1 MPKQDTSYEYIKTKI
16 SAYKETYPSL
26 KDKADDYVFSA
37 VAVKSNYYKNP
48 AIDFNESDF
57 DEMIVDG
64 QYDGGVDILLT
75 DPNSETSDLVI
86 AQSKFYTHITMED
99 VVNALTKMGLFY
111 KEMQQ
116 GHYERLNQKVQRR
129 FLSLNSEVG
138 DESKIH
144 FVLYTSAPKSG
155 IRKDRVIKKFRE
167 QFSDSSQFEID
178 ILFGADIEEE
188 IKESESRRPTVENGK
203 IAIDAANNALAYG
216 EDAVI
221 VNVSAFS
228 IKQLYAEHNTNL
240 LSRNLR
246 YHIAGRNIDK
256 AIEETIQNDPEQFWL
271 RNNGITI
278 ICDEF
283 NVSGKVVHLKN
294 FSIVNGGQTTYML
307 HKSSGISEQND
318 LFLPCKIIR
327 VMGETEDEK
336 NAFSLAIAKATNSQK
351 AIKQVDLKAN
361 APEQVRFG
369 QAMRECGIFYQTK
382 RGEVVP
388 KSFKQKHLNTDL
400 AAVGKLCLAG
410 VFQVPCTSRSK
421 PSSLYVDKYYNPVF
435 NGNQSQIARLC
446 QELLYVDNY
455 FRTQYQKKFDADNK
469 VAPNANERIAF
480 AHNSR
485 TICIA
490 FIAFA
495 SRYYQHN
502 ITDADMQVVSGAAQ
516 SDIMPDSI
524 YDIFSNMENIGYF
537 VPNDVFN
544 DKDKYES
551 ILDDL
556 FNLIIEAGIR
566 CYTMA
571 KRYDNTLN
579 ATNYLKKDKNY
590 YVILSDNWTTLSVK
604 IKEILSE
611 SVI

>member
-1 MPKQDTSYEYIKTKI
+1 
-16 SAYKETYPSL
+16 
-26 KDKADDYVFSA
+26 
-37 VAVKSNYYKNP
+37 
-48 AIDFNESDF
+48 
-57 DEMIVDG
+57 
-64 QYDGGVDILLT
+64 
-75 DPNSETSDLVI
+75 
-86 AQSKFYTHITMED
+86 
-99 VVNALTKMGLFY
+99 MGLFY

-144 FVLYTSAPKSG
+144 FVLYTSATKSG

-455 FRTQYQKKFDADNK
+455 FRTQYQKKFDADNI

-524 YDIFSNMENIGYF
+524 YDIFSNMEDIVYF

-590 YVILSDNWTTLSVK
+590 YVILSDNWTTLRVK
-604 IKEILSE
+604 IKEILSQYM
-611 SVI
+611 

>member
-203 IAIDAANNALAYG
+203 IAIDAANNALEYG

-469 VAPNANERIAF
+469 DVPNANERIAF

-524 YDIFSNMENIGYF
+524 YDIFSNMEDIGYF

-604 IKEILSE
+604 IKEILSQYM
-611 SVI
+611 

>member
-203 IAIDAANNALAYG
+203 IAIDAANNALVYG

-361 APEQVRFG
+361 APE
-369 QAMRECGIFYQTK
+369 
-382 RGEVVP
+382 
-388 KSFKQKHLNTDL
+388 
-400 AAVGKLCLAG
+400 
-410 VFQVPCTSRSK
+410 
-421 PSSLYVDKYYNPVF
+421 
-435 NGNQSQIARLC
+435 
-446 QELLYVDNY
+446 
-455 FRTQYQKKFDADNK
+455 
-469 VAPNANERIAF
+469 
-480 AHNSR
+480 
-485 TICIA
+485 
-490 FIAFA
+490 
-495 SRYYQHN
+495 
-502 ITDADMQVVSGAAQ
+502 
-516 SDIMPDSI
+516 
-524 YDIFSNMENIGYF
+524 
-537 VPNDVFN
+537 
-544 DKDKYES
+544 
-551 ILDDL
+551 
-556 FNLIIEAGIR
+556 
-566 CYTMA
+566 
-571 KRYDNTLN
+571 
-579 ATNYLKKDKNY
+579 
-590 YVILSDNWTTLSVK
+590 
-604 IKEILSE
+604 
-611 SVI
+611 

>member
-1 MPKQDTSYEYIKTKI
+1 MPTQDTSYEYIKTKI
-16 SAYKETYPSL
+16 SAYKDTYPSL
-26 KDKADDYVFSA
+26 RDKADDYVFSA

-48 AIDFNESDF
+48 AIDFNESEF
-57 DEMIVDG
+57 DDMIVDG

-116 GHYERLNQKVQRR
+116 GHYESVNQKVQGR

-155 IRKDRVIKKFRE
+155 IRKDRCIKKFRE
-167 QFSDSSQFEID
+167 QFSDSSQFEVD

-203 IAIDAANNALAYG
+203 IAIDEANNALTYG

-246 YHIAGRNIDK
+246 YHIAGRDIDK

-435 NGNQSQIARLC
+435 NGNQGQIARLC

-455 FRTQYQKKFDADNK
+455 FRTQYQKKFDAANID
-469 VAPNANERIAF
+469 APNANERIAF

-495 SRYYQHN
+495 SRYYQNN
-502 ITDADMQVVSGAAQ
+502 ITDSDMQVVSGAAQ
-516 SDIMPDSI
+516 SDVMPDSI
-524 YDIFSNMENIGYF
+524 YDIFSNIEDIGYF

-551 ILDDL
+551 ILDEL

-590 YVILSDNWTTLSVK
+590 YVILSDNWPTLSAKV
-604 IKEILSE
+604 KEILSQYM
-611 SVI
+611 

>member
-1 MPKQDTSYEYIKTKI
+1 MPTQDTSYEYIKTKI
-16 SAYKETYPSL
+16 SAYKDTYPSL
-26 KDKADDYVFSA
+26 RDKADDYVFSA
-37 VAVKSNYYKNP
+37 VAVKSNYYKTP
-48 AIDFNESDF
+48 AIDFNETDF

-75 DPNSETSDLVI
+75 DPNSETSVLVI

-116 GHYERLNQKVQRR
+116 GHYESVNQKVQVR

-167 QFSDSSQFEID
+167 QFSDSSQFEVD

-203 IAIDAANNALAYG
+203 IAIDEANNALTYG

-246 YHIAGRNIDK
+246 YHIAGRDIDK

-410 VFQVPCTSRSK
+410 VFQVPCTSRLK
-421 PSSLYVDKYYNPVF
+421 PSSLYVDKYYNPIF

-455 FRTQYQKKFDADNK
+455 FRTQYQKKFDAENID
-469 VAPNANERIAF
+469 APNANERIAF

-495 SRYYQHN
+495 SRYYQNN
-502 ITDADMQVVSGAAQ
+502 ITDADMQVVTGAAQ
-516 SDIMPDSI
+516 SDVMPDSI
-524 YDIFSNMENIGYF
+524 YDIFSNIEDIGYF
-537 VPNDVFN
+537 VPNDVFG

-551 ILDDL
+551 ILHHL
-556 FNLIIEAGIR
+556 L
-566 CYTMA
+566 
-571 KRYDNTLN
+571 
-579 ATNYLKKDKNY
+579 
-590 YVILSDNWTTLSVK
+590 
-604 IKEILSE
+604 
-611 SVI
+611 

>member
-469 VAPNANERIAF
+469 DAPNANERIAF

-524 YDIFSNMENIGYF
+524 YDIFSNMEDIGYF

-604 IKEILSE
+604 IKEILSQYM
-611 SVI
+611 

>member
-1 MPKQDTSYEYIKTKI
+1 MPTQDTSYEYIKTKI
-16 SAYKETYPSL
+16 SAYKDTYPSL
-26 KDKADDYVFSA
+26 RDKPEDYVFSA

-48 AIDFNESDF
+48 AIDFNESEF

-116 GHYERLNQKVQRR
+116 GHYESVNQKVQRR

-178 ILFGADIEEE
+178 VLFGADIEEE

-203 IAIDAANNALAYG
+203 IAIDASNNALAYG

-221 VNVSAFS
+221 VNASAFS

-246 YHIAGRNIDK
+246 YHIAGRDIDK

-283 NVSGKVVHLKN
+283 KVSGKVVHLKN

-388 KSFKQKHLNTDL
+388 KNFKQKHLNTDL

-455 FRTQYQKKFDADNK
+455 FRTQYQKKFDAENID
-469 VAPNANERIAF
+469 APNANERIAF

-495 SRYYQHN
+495 SRYYQNN

-516 SDIMPDSI
+516 SDVMPDSI
-524 YDIFSNMENIGYF
+524 YDIFSNIEDIGYF
-537 VPNDVFN
+537 IPNDVFN
-544 DKDKYES
+544 NKDKYES
-551 ILDDL
+551 ILDEL

-590 YVILSDNWTTLSVK
+590 YVILSDNWPTLSAKV
-604 IKEILSE
+604 KEILSQYM
-611 SVI
+611 

>member
-1 MPKQDTSYEYIKTKI
+1 MPTQDTSYEYIKTKI
-16 SAYKETYPSL
+16 SAYKDTYPSL
-26 KDKADDYVFSA
+26 RDKADDYVFSA
-37 VAVKSNYYKNP
+37 VAVKFNYYKNP
-48 AIDFNESDF
+48 AIDFNETDF

-116 GHYERLNQKVQRR
+116 GHYESVNQKVQGR

-167 QFSDSSQFEID
+167 QFSDSSQFELD

-203 IAIDAANNALAYG
+203 IAIDEANNALTYG

-228 IKQLYAEHNTNL
+228 IKQLYAEHNTNQ

-246 YHIAGRNIDK
+246 YHIAGRDIDK

-336 NAFSLAIAKATNSQK
+336 NAFSLAISKATNSQK

-421 PSSLYVDKYYNPVF
+421 PSSLYVDKYYNPIF

-455 FRTQYQKKFDADNK
+455 FRTQYQKKFDAENID
-469 VAPNANERIAF
+469 APNANERIAF

-495 SRYYQHN
+495 SRYYQNN
-502 ITDADMQVVSGAAQ
+502 ITDADMQVVTGAAQ
-516 SDIMPDSI
+516 SDVMPDSI
-524 YDIFSNMENIGYF
+524 YDIFSNIEDIGYF
-537 VPNDVFN
+537 VPNDVFG

-551 ILDDL
+551 ILHHL
-556 FNLIIEAGIR
+556 L
-566 CYTMA
+566 
-571 KRYDNTLN
+571 
-579 ATNYLKKDKNY
+579 
-590 YVILSDNWTTLSVK
+590 
-604 IKEILSE
+604 
-611 SVI
+611 

>member
-203 IAIDAANNALAYG
+203 IAIDEANNSLAYG

-455 FRTQYQKKFDADNK
+455 FRTQYQKKFDADNID
-469 VAPNANERIAF
+469 APNANERIAF

-524 YDIFSNMENIGYF
+524 YDIFSNMEDIGYF
-537 VPNDVFN
+537 VPKDVFN

-590 YVILSDNWTTLSVK
+590 YVILSDNWTTLRVR
-604 IKEILSE
+604 IKEILSQYM
-611 SVI
+611 

>member
-604 IKEILSE
+604 IKEILSQYM
-611 SVI
+611 

>member
-1 MPKQDTSYEYIKTKI
+1 MSKQDTSYEYIKTKI

-455 FRTQYQKKFDADNK
+455 FRTQYQKKFDADNI

-524 YDIFSNMENIGYF
+524 YDIFSNMEDIGYF

-590 YVILSDNWTTLSVK
+590 YVILSDNWTTLRVK
-604 IKEILSE
+604 IKEILSQYM
-611 SVI
+611 

>member
-1 MPKQDTSYEYIKTKI
+1 MPTQDTSYEYIKTKI
-16 SAYKETYPSL
+16 SAYKDTYPSL
-26 KDKADDYVFSA
+26 RDKADEYVFSA

-116 GHYERLNQKVQRR
+116 GHYESVNQKVQGR

-167 QFSDSSQFEID
+167 QFSDSSQFEVD

-203 IAIDAANNALAYG
+203 IAIDEANNALTYG

-246 YHIAGRNIDK
+246 YHIAGRDIDK

-327 VMGETEDEK
+327 VMGENEDEK

-455 FRTQYQKKFDADNK
+455 FRTQYQKKFDAENID
-469 VAPNANERIAF
+469 APNANERIAF

-495 SRYYQHN
+495 SRYYQNN

-516 SDIMPDSI
+516 SDVMPDSI
-524 YDIFSNMENIGYF
+524 YDIFSNIEDIGYF
-537 VPNDVFN
+537 VPNNVFA

-590 YVILSDNWTTLSVK
+590 YVILSDNWPTLSAKV
-604 IKEILSE
+604 KEILSQYM
-611 SVI
+611 

>member
-240 LSRNLR
+240 LS
-246 YHIAGRNIDK
+246 
-256 AIEETIQNDPEQFWL
+256 
-271 RNNGITI
+271 
-278 ICDEF
+278 
-283 NVSGKVVHLKN
+283 
-294 FSIVNGGQTTYML
+294 
-307 HKSSGISEQND
+307 
-318 LFLPCKIIR
+318 
-327 VMGETEDEK
+327 
-336 NAFSLAIAKATNSQK
+336 
-351 AIKQVDLKAN
+351 
-361 APEQVRFG
+361 
-369 QAMRECGIFYQTK
+369 
-382 RGEVVP
+382 
-388 KSFKQKHLNTDL
+388 
-400 AAVGKLCLAG
+400 
-410 VFQVPCTSRSK
+410 
-421 PSSLYVDKYYNPVF
+421 
-435 NGNQSQIARLC
+435 
-446 QELLYVDNY
+446 
-455 FRTQYQKKFDADNK
+455 
-469 VAPNANERIAF
+469 
-480 AHNSR
+480 
-485 TICIA
+485 
-490 FIAFA
+490 
-495 SRYYQHN
+495 
-502 ITDADMQVVSGAAQ
+502 
-516 SDIMPDSI
+516 
-524 YDIFSNMENIGYF
+524 
-537 VPNDVFN
+537 
-544 DKDKYES
+544 
-551 ILDDL
+551 
-556 FNLIIEAGIR
+556 
-566 CYTMA
+566 
-571 KRYDNTLN
+571 
-579 ATNYLKKDKNY
+579 
-590 YVILSDNWTTLSVK
+590 
-604 IKEILSE
+604 
-611 SVI
+611 

>member
-1 MPKQDTSYEYIKTKI
+1 MPTQDTSYEYIKTKI

-26 KDKADDYVFSA
+26 RDKTDDYVFSA

-116 GHYERLNQKVQRR
+116 GHYESVNQKVQRR

-203 IAIDAANNALAYG
+203 IAIDAANNVLAYG

-246 YHIAGRNIDK
+246 YHIAGRDIDK

-283 NVSGKVVHLKN
+283 NVSSKVVHLKN

-421 PSSLYVDKYYNPVF
+421 PSSLYADKYYNPVF

-455 FRTQYQKKFDADNK
+455 FRTQYQKKFDAANVD
-469 VAPNANERIAF
+469 APNSNERIAF

-495 SRYYQHN
+495 SRYYQNN
-502 ITDADMQVVSGAAQ
+502 ITDSDMQVVSGAAQ
-516 SDIMPDSI
+516 SDVMPDSI
-524 YDIFSNMENIGYF
+524 YDIFSNIEDIGYF

-551 ILDDL
+551 ILDEL

-590 YVILSDNWTTLSVK
+590 YVILSDNWPTLSAKV
-604 IKEILSE
+604 KEILSQYM
-611 SVI
+611 

>member
-1 MPKQDTSYEYIKTKI
+1 MPTQDTSYEYIKTKI

-26 KDKADDYVFSA
+26 RDKADDYVFSA

-116 GHYERLNQKVQRR
+116 GHYESVNQKVQRR

-203 IAIDAANNALAYG
+203 IAIDAANNVLAYG

-246 YHIAGRNIDK
+246 YHIAGRDIDK

-283 NVSGKVVHLKN
+283 NVSSKVVHLKN

-455 FRTQYQKKFDADNK
+455 FRTQYQKKFDAANVD
-469 VAPNANERIAF
+469 APNSNERIAF

-495 SRYYQHN
+495 SRYYQNN
-502 ITDADMQVVSGAAQ
+502 ITDSDMQVVSGAAQ
-516 SDIMPDSI
+516 SDVMPDSI
-524 YDIFSNMENIGYF
+524 YDIFSNIEDIGYF

-551 ILDDL
+551 ILDEL

-590 YVILSDNWTTLSVK
+590 YVILSDNWPTLSAKV
-604 IKEILSE
+604 KEILSQYM
-611 SVI
+611 

>member
-1 MPKQDTSYEYIKTKI
+1 M
-16 SAYKETYPSL
+16 
-26 KDKADDYVFSA
+26 
-37 VAVKSNYYKNP
+37 
-48 AIDFNESDF
+48 
-57 DEMIVDG
+57 
-64 QYDGGVDILLT
+64 
-75 DPNSETSDLVI
+75 
-86 AQSKFYTHITMED
+86 
-99 VVNALTKMGLFY
+99 
-111 KEMQQ
+111 
-116 GHYERLNQKVQRR
+116 
-129 FLSLNSEVG
+129 
-138 DESKIH
+138 
-144 FVLYTSAPKSG
+144 
-155 IRKDRVIKKFRE
+155 
-167 QFSDSSQFEID
+167 
-178 ILFGADIEEE
+178 
-188 IKESESRRPTVENGK
+188 
-203 IAIDAANNALAYG
+203 
-216 EDAVI
+216 
-221 VNVSAFS
+221 
-228 IKQLYAEHNTNL
+228 
-240 LSRNLR
+240 
-246 YHIAGRNIDK
+246 
-256 AIEETIQNDPEQFWL
+256 
-271 RNNGITI
+271 
-278 ICDEF
+278 
-283 NVSGKVVHLKN
+283 SGKVVHLKN

-455 FRTQYQKKFDADNK
+455 FRTQYQKKFDADNI

-524 YDIFSNMENIGYF
+524 YDIFSNMEDIGYF

-590 YVILSDNWTTLSVK
+590 YVILSDNWTTLRVK
-604 IKEILSE
+604 IKEILSQYM
-611 SVI
+611 